1 MTDTTNPQ
9 QADRR
14 DRYAQALGDADIY
27 ALIERRDDR
36 YRFAD
41 AAMTVADA
49 EQADLRTHVEQVED
63 LLRLAHETSNRSEAE
78 RARAH
83 DRSLTL
89 QAELASIRDL
99 LRTENARANAAI
111 DRETTGEEAEE
122 EQRLALSQALGLGT
136 GAPWETIRDRA
147 AELAALPAPADRAA
161 KAESLLLH
169 FAAEA
174 HRRKWTYDRGLD
186 DDGVPVK
193 SDAFDALHRLGEE
206 MRTALEKL
214 RRESATQS
222 ASGSGGVA
230 GETPQP
236 DPAAEEL
243 TAEEARALV
252 DQMGLDLYRAQ
263 DAIEVARECCD
274 IADREQRPVTT
285 ADVREWLKGDRC
297 TRQRAADEAQQPE
310 TQADTALRIRVL
322 SEIIG
327 RLTGSQDGDS
337 ATDDVPAATV
347 RRVLAE
353 ILTGMQPGSVRGR
366 DAERP
371 AAVSQPDEEA

>member
-1 MTDTTNPQ
+1 MTDTTPADDLPARLEAVLTERFTELGNPFSRM
-9 QADRR
+9 RR
-14 DRYAQALGDADIY
+14 EEKGPDGWPAEHPVGPHH
-27 ALIERRDDR
+27 
-36 YRFAD
+36 
-41 AAMTVADA
+41 VA
-49 EQADLRTHVEQVED
+49 EVLR
-63 LLRLAHETSNRSEAE
+63 
-78 RARAH
+78 
-83 DRSLTL
+83 
-89 QAELASIRDL
+89 EL
-99 LRTENARANAAI
+99 
-111 DRETTGEEAEE
+111 
-122 EQRLALSQALGLGT
+122 
-136 GAPWETIRDRA
+136 
-147 AELAALPAPADRAA
+147 LAAVTVPASAPTDQAALRSDLEDALKGAGVYDSKERMWHSLSPEWIEEILTEVLAVLPAPADRAA
-161 KAESLLLH
+161 ILRAEAEHLIRDLYPAVYDDAGQKTALGVNRAARELLDRAD
-169 FAAEA
+169 AAE
-174 HRRKWTYDRGLD
+174 
-186 DDGVPVK
+186 
-193 SDAFDALHRLGEE
+193 
-206 MRTALEKL
+206 L
-214 RRESATQS
+214 RRMADA
-222 ASGSGGVA
+222 ASGPGGVA

-236 DPAAEEL
+236 DPAAPEL

-263 DAIEVARECCD
+263 DAIEFARECCD

-322 SEIIG
+322 SEILG